1 MYRLYELLK
10 AHSDQP
16 TQDELNVASAKKNLD
31 GPAAHAYV
39 SQLEKASKNIVDALR
54 RQAAQA
60 VASSLAHVLMIMAH
74 SIV

>member
-10 AHSDQP
+10 VRSDPP
-16 TQDELNVASAKKNLD
+16 TQDELDMASGKKKLD

-39 SQLEKASKNIVDALR
+39 SQLEKASENIIEALQ

-60 VASSLAHVLMIMAH
+60 AASSLASIYDHGSH